1 MHALSVGQVAGR
13 LGVTPSTVRM
23 WGRRYGLTASERTA
37 GGHRRY
43 TEADLD
49 RLVLM
54 HEEVIA
60 GATPAAAAAGALGE
74 PSVRP
79 RRAGRGGPGGSTL
92 AVPGAGARVRGV
104 ARAASRLDA
113 AGVTRLVAREL
124 AERGTLATWDQ
135 MIRPVMVASGALW
148 ERTGSG
154 IEVEHLLTQAV
165 TTALTQ
171 RVGALPELA
180 REHPVVLAGAPSEDH
195 VLPVVALRTA
205 LAEVGVPALFLG
217 PRSPLSAVA
226 TVARRIRAPGVLV
239 WSLLPD
245 ADAAQGL
252 ALIGAAHR
260 RIRLVVGGPG
270 WLGLPV
276 EPAGACT
283 TLSEAVEVLSRAWHA
298 R

>member
-1 MHALSVGQVAGR
+1 MGEVAGR
-13 LGVTPSTVRM
+13 LGVAPSTVRM

-43 TEADLD
+43 TEADLG

-74 PSVRP
+74 PSARP
-79 RRAGRGGPGGSTL
+79 RRGGPGGSVL

-113 AGVTRLVAREL
+113 AGVTGLVAREL

-135 MIRPVMVASGALW
+135 TIRPVMVAAGALW

-154 IEVEHLLTQAV
+154 IEVEHLMTQAV

-171 RVGALPELA
+171 RVGTLPELA

-217 PRSPLSAVA
+217 PRSPLSVVA

-245 ADAAQGL
+245 PQAVQGL
-252 ALIGAAHR
+252 ALIGGAHR
-260 RIRLVVGGPG
+260 RIRLAVGGPG
-270 WLGLPV
+270 WLGAPV
-276 EPAGACT
+276 GPADVCT
-283 TLSEAVEVLSRAWHA
+283 TLGEAVELLSRAWHA